1 MIKIEKFVLENGLK
15 MIHHYDAS
23 SPMVVINVLYDIG
36 SKDEDPEQTG
46 FAHLFEHLMFGGSVN
61 IPSYDHP
68 VQLAGGENNAWT
80 SNDVTNYY
88 VVLPYR
94 NAEIGFWLESDRML
108 SLDFNQQSLD
118 VQKQVVSEEF
128 KQRNLNQ
135 PYGDVN
141 HLIRCMVYKVHPY
154 QCPTIGKEL
163 SHIEQVTLDD
173 AKQFFFSHYAPN
185 NAVLAV
191 AGNISFEEAKAL
203 TQKWFADIPKR
214 ELKTRN
220 LPQEPVQT
228 EPRLTEVERD
238 VPVNVI
244 YKMYHTDARR
254 HPEYYIS
261 DVMSDILS
269 NGRSS
274 RLYKRLVKEEK
285 IFTDVNAYISG
296 DIEAGLFYLT
306 GKLAEGISFE
316 EADRQLQKE
325 LDILKTEKIGAY
337 ELEKV
342 KNKYESGQLFGEINL
357 LNKAYNMAYFELL
370 GNAEDMNN
378 EISRYREVTPEQI
391 VEKAREIFREEN
403 SSTLYYKK
411 SNS

>member
-1 MIKIEKFVLENGLK
+1 MIRIDKYGLENGLK
-15 MIHHYDAS
+15 LVHHYDAS
-23 SPMVVINVLYDIG
+23 TPMVVINVLYNIG
-36 SKDEDPEQTG
+36 SKDDDSGQTG

-88 VVLPYR
+88 VVLPYQ
-94 NAEIGFWLESDRML
+94 NAEIGFWLEADRML

-118 VQKQVVSEEF
+118 VQKQVVIEEF

-141 HLIRCMVYKVHPY
+141 HLVRCMAYKVHPY

-163 SHIEQVTLDD
+163 SHIEQVTLED
-173 AKQFFFSHYAPN
+173 ARQFFFSHYAPN
-185 NAVLAV
+185 NAILSV
-191 AGNISFEEAKAL
+191 AGNISFDKAKFLAE
-203 TQKWFADIPKR
+203 KWFADIPYREIKKR
-214 ELKTRN
+214 D
-220 LPQEPVQT
+220 LPEEPLQT
-228 EPRLTEVERD
+228 EARFMEVERE

-244 YKMYHTDARR
+244 YKVYHTDQRR
-254 HPEYYIS
+254 HPDYYIS
-261 DVMSDILS
+261 DIISDILA
-269 NGRSS
+269 NGRSA
-274 RLYKRLVKEEK
+274 RLYQRLVKQEK
-285 IFTDVNAYISG
+285 IFTEVNAYISG

-306 GKLAEGISFE
+306 GKLSDGISFE
-316 EADRQLQKE
+316 KADECLQRE
-325 LDILKTEKIGAY
+325 VDLLKTEMAEEY

-357 LNKAYNMAYFELL
+357 LNKAFNMAYFELL
-370 GNAEDMNN
+370 GDAEKMNE
-378 EISRYREVTPEQI
+378 EISRYREITPEQI
-391 VEKAREIFREEN
+391 RKKAQEIFRKEN

-411 SNS
+411 SGS